1 MAIQGILCG
10 FADPANLAANVILTG
25 RGAQYVL
32 IVDGKP
38 TEAQEDIGLAR
49 NAFRKTADAH
59 CGAHW
64 LSVSEIRTDGVNGHS
79 TVVETEK
86 LNATYAE
93 RYPVHPDDDEPV
105 D

>member
-25 RGAQYVL
+25 RGSQYILV
-32 IVDGKP
+32 VDGKP
-38 TEAQEDIGLAR
+38 VDAQEDIALAR
-49 NAFRKTADAH
+49 QAFRKAADAH

-64 LSVSEIRTDGVNGHS
+64 LSVSGTSTAGVNGHT
-79 TVVETEK
+79 TVTETEK

-93 RYPVHPDDDEPV
+93 RYPVHPDDEPA

>member
-25 RGAQYVL
+25 RGDNYVL

-38 TEAQEDIGLAR
+38 TEAHAEIAPAR
-49 NAFRKTADAH
+49 TAFRKTADAH

-86 LNATYAE
+86 LNASYAE
-93 RYPVHPDDDEPV
+93 RYPVHPDEDEPA